1 MRRLRSRV
9 RRPGTR
15 RQRRPVRAGPVTP
28 ARSTPPAPL
37 SEPASV
43 CADVPAGPAGRAWRR
58 HGRRA
63 REIMPA
69 GQSPSHRQA
78 GDLNFGRD
86 SERTSQ
92 SIRRPGGPGPG
103 RRGPHNQDPGP
114 GPAARRGRRRGP
126 ALGPDGSRQWV
137 QCRLRVRPK

>member
-103 RRGPHNQDPGP
+103 RRGPHNLDPGP